1 MNSSKSGG
9 EGVGA
14 AVASSSAQGSDAR
27 QLALSLPHNPQMTR
41 ADFLIGAANEN
52 AAALIDRFPDW
63 QSRIVLLVGPA
74 GSGKT
79 HLGQIWKEA
88 AGAAQVSARDLREAD
103 VEPLLAGGRLLIED
117 VDRGPIDE
125 AAMFH
130 MINRARERGAHLLLT
145 SRRAPAAMAVSL
157 PDLVSRL
164 RAALLVELLPPDDA
178 LLERVLVKLFADR
191 QLRIEHS
198 LATYVVR
205 RMERSLE
212 AANRIVAALD
222 EAALAAGRPVT
233 RQLAGE
239 VLDRDFGNEPELPL

>member
-1 MNSSKSGG
+1 MNSSKAGG
-9 EGVGA
+9 EGDEA
-14 AVASSSAQGSDAR
+14 AAASPPSQGGDAR

-41 ADFLIGAANEN
+41 ADFLIGTANEN

-79 HLGQIWKEA
+79 HLGRIWSDA
-88 AGAAQVSARDLREAD
+88 AGAAQIAARDLREQD
-103 VEPLLAGGRLLIED
+103 VEPLLAGGRLLVED
-117 VDRGPIDE
+117 VDRGDLNE

-130 MINRARERGAHLLLT
+130 LINRVRENGAHLLLT
-145 SRRAPAAMAVSL
+145 SRQPPAAMGLAL

-191 QLRIEHS
+191 QLRVDPA

-212 AANRIVAALD
+212 AANRVVAALD

-239 VLDRDFGNEPELPL
+239 VLDRDFGNEPELPF

>member
-1 MNSSKSGG
+1 MNSSKAGG
-9 EGVGA
+9 EGDDETGA
-14 AVASSSAQGSDAR
+14 PPSQGGDAR

-41 ADFLIGAANEN
+41 ADFLIGTANEN

-79 HLGQIWKEA
+79 HLGRIWSDA
-88 AGAAQVSARDLREAD
+88 AGAAQIAARDLREQD
-103 VEPLLAGGRLLIED
+103 VEPLLAGGRLLVED
-117 VDRGPIDE
+117 VDRGGIDE

-130 MINRARERGAHLLLT
+130 LINRVRENGAHLLLT
-145 SRRAPAAMAVSL
+145 SRQPPAAMALVL

-191 QLRIEHS
+191 QLRVDPA

-212 AANRIVAALD
+212 AANRVVAALD

-239 VLDRDFGNEPELPL
+239 VLDRDFGNEPELPF

>member
-1 MNSSKSGG
+1 MNSSEAGG
-9 EGVGA
+9 EGDEAAGA
-14 AVASSSAQGSDAR
+14 PPSPGGSVR

-41 ADFLIGAANEN
+41 ADFLIGTANEN

-79 HLGQIWKEA
+79 HLGHIWSEA
-88 AGAAQVSARDLREAD
+88 AGATQIAARDLREQD
-103 VEPLLAGGRLLIED
+103 VEPLLAGGRLLVED
-117 VDRGPIDE
+117 VDRGVIDE
-125 AAMFH
+125 PAMFH
-130 MINRARERGAHLLLT
+130 LINRARERGAHLLLT
-145 SRRAPAAMAVSL
+145 SRQPPASMALAL
-157 PDLVSRL
+157 PDLISRL

-191 QLRIEHS
+191 QLRVDPA

-205 RMERSLE
+205 RIERSLE
-212 AANRIVAALD
+212 AANRVVAALD

-233 RQLAGE
+233 RQLAAE
-239 VLDRDFGNEPELPL
+239 VLDRDFGNEPELPF

>member
-1 MNSSKSGG
+1 MNSSEAGG
-9 EGVGA
+9 EGDEAAGA
-14 AVASSSAQGSDAR
+14 PPSQGGSVR

-41 ADFLIGAANEN
+41 ADFLIGTANEN

-79 HLGQIWKEA
+79 HLGHIWSEA
-88 AGAAQVSARDLREAD
+88 AGAAQIAARDLREQD
-103 VEPLLAGGRLLIED
+103 VEPLLGGGRLLVED
-117 VDRGPIDE
+117 VDRGVIDE

-130 MINRARERGAHLLLT
+130 LINRARERGAHLLLT
-145 SRRAPAAMAVSL
+145 SRQPPASMALAL
-157 PDLVSRL
+157 PDLISRL

-191 QLRIEHS
+191 QLRVDPA
-198 LATYVVR
+198 LATYIVR
-205 RMERSLE
+205 RIERSLE
-212 AANRIVAALD
+212 AANRVVAALD

-233 RQLAGE
+233 RQLAAE
-239 VLDRDFGNEPELPL
+239 VLDRDFGNEPELPF

>member
-1 MNSSKSGG
+1 MNSSEAGG
-9 EGVGA
+9 EGDEA
-14 AVASSSAQGSDAR
+14 AGVFPSGGGSVR

-41 ADFLIGAANEN
+41 ADFLIGTANEN

-79 HLGQIWKEA
+79 HLGRIWSEA
-88 AGAAQVSARDLREAD
+88 AGAAQIAARDLREQD
-103 VEPLLAGGRLLIED
+103 VEPLLAGGRLLVED
-117 VDRGPIDE
+117 VDRGVIDE
-125 AAMFH
+125 PAMFH
-130 MINRARERGAHLLLT
+130 LINRARERGAHLLLT
-145 SRRAPAAMAVSL
+145 SRQPPTSMALAL
-157 PDLVSRL
+157 PDLISRL

-191 QLRIEHS
+191 QLRVDPA

-205 RMERSLE
+205 RIERSLE
-212 AANRIVAALD
+212 AANRVVAALD

-233 RQLAGE
+233 RQLAAE
-239 VLDRDFGNEPELPL
+239 VLDRDFGNEPELPF

>member
-1 MNSSKSGG
+1 MNSSEAGG
-9 EGVGA
+9 EGDEETGV
-14 AVASSSAQGSDAR
+14 SPSQGGSVR

-41 ADFLIGAANEN
+41 ADFLIGTANEN

-79 HLGQIWKEA
+79 HLGRIWSEV
-88 AGAAQVSARDLREAD
+88 AGAAQIAARDLREQD
-103 VEPLLAGGRLLIED
+103 VEPLLAGGRLLVED
-117 VDRGPIDE
+117 VDRGVIDE
-125 AAMFH
+125 PAMFH
-130 MINRARERGAHLLLT
+130 LINRARERGAHLLLT
-145 SRRAPAAMAVSL
+145 SRQPPASMALAL
-157 PDLVSRL
+157 PDLISRL

-191 QLRIEHS
+191 QLRVDPA

-205 RMERSLE
+205 RIERSLE
-212 AANRIVAALD
+212 AANRVVAALD

-233 RQLAGE
+233 RQLAAE
-239 VLDRDFGNEPELPL
+239 VLDRDFGNEPELPF